1 MRELMKYSIIRN
13 IASLMKLNSFK
24 RKWARNNR
32 HNYTFPINRFPIE
45 CVEVGKETYGEL
57 NVVTFSNESKL
68 VIGNYVSISQNVS
81 FLLDVEHHLDHISTY
96 PFRVKTLK
104 KQKAESFS
112 KGNIIVG
119 DDAWIGYGAIILSGV
134 RIGQG
139 AVVAAGSVVTKDVP
153 PYTIV
158 GGCPAKQIRK
168 RFRDEI
174 IENALQLDYSQL
186 TKDLICKHESELY
199 SKVDNVDQVQ
209 WMPKKN

>member
-1 MRELMKYSIIRN
+1 MLHRFLLFMCHKVSHKNNRSVGLRN
-13 IASLMKLNSFK
+13 IFHIGAADKGVILYADGIYRHQFLAVFLDFLVCSLTL
-24 RKWARNNR
+24 
-32 HNYTFPINRFPIE
+32 
-45 CVEVGKETYGEL
+45 
-57 NVVTFSNESKL
+57 
-68 VIGNYVSISQNVS
+68 
-81 FLLDVEHHLDHISTY
+81 
-96 PFRVKTLK
+96 FRVCDGEGLV
-104 KQKAESFS
+104 
-112 KGNIIVG
+112 NHLVH
-119 DDAWIGYGAIILSGV
+119 LL
-134 RIGQG
+134 IGQG

-186 TKDLICKHESELY
+186 TKELICKHESELY